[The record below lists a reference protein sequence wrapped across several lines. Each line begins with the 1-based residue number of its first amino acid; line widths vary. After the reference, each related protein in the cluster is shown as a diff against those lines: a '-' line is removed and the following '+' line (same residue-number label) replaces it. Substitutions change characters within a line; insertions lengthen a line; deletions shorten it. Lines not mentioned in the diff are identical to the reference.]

1 MTNVEIAKYNLLR
14 GMIQEGN
21 TQTAIEYLQSEPDV
35 LAIAVVDI
43 MAFQNAIRVSA
54 DGTLLLPQ
62 QAQEQAVTEEGAEEE
77 SAVVEG
83 SDAAVPA
90 EDGTEEE

>member
-14 GMIQEGN
+14 GMVQEGN
-21 TQTAIEYLQSEPDV
+21 TQTAIEFLQSEPNIA
-35 LAIAVVDI
+35 AIAIVDI

-62 QAQEQAVTEEGAEEE
+62 QAQEQADTEEE
-77 SAVVEG
+77 SSVVEG

-90 EDGTEEE
+90 EDGAEE

>member
-14 GMIQEGN
+14 GMVQEGN
-21 TQTAIEYLQSEPDV
+21 TQTAIEFLQSEPNIA
-35 LAIAVVDI
+35 AIAIVDI

-62 QAQEQAVTEEGAEEE
+62 QAQEQADTEEE

-90 EDGTEEE
+90 EDGAEE

>member
-14 GMIQEGN
+14 GMVQEGN
-21 TQTAIEYLQSEPDV
+21 TQTAIEFLQSEPNIA
-35 LAIAVVDI
+35 AIAIVDI

-62 QAQEQAVTEEGAEEE
+62 QAQEQADTEEE
-77 SAVVEG
+77 SAITEG
-83 SDAAVPA
+83 SDPAVPA
-90 EDGTEEE
+90 EDGAEE

>member
-14 GMIQEGN
+14 GMVQEGN
-21 TQTAIEYLQSEPDV
+21 TQTAIEFLQSEPNIA
-35 LAIAVVDI
+35 AIAIVDI

-62 QAQEQAVTEEGAEEE
+62 QAQEQADTEEE
-77 SAVVEG
+77 SAIAEG
-83 SDAAVPA
+83 SDPAVSA
-90 EDGTEEE
+90 EDGAEE